1 MDKNKI
7 KAWYD
12 DESDIFY
19 VSLKQG
25 RAVDSE
31 EIAEDVRIEYDKA
44 GEILGI
50 EIHNVAKMVAK
61 SLATRLKETAI

>member
-1 MDKNKI
+1 MSI
-7 KAWYD
+7 
-12 DESDIFY
+12 
-19 VSLKQG
+19 
-25 RAVDSE
+25 DSE

-44 GEILGI
+44 GEILSI

>member
-19 VSLKQG
+19 ISLKQG
-25 RAVDSE
+25 SAVDSE

-50 EIHNVAKMVAK
+50 EIHHVAKMVAK
-61 SLATRLKETAI
+61 SLAAHLKETAL